1 MMIIPPLKIQGKKTK
16 LISFINECAEKILDE
31 SPEIDIWIEP
41 FMGTGV
47 VSFNCPKSIKRVVCA
62 DINPHI
68 INFYKAIQSGE
79 INADKVTE
87 QLGYH
92 GQELAKYGY
101 DYYRKIKDEF
111 NGNKDPMLFL
121 FLSRTGFNGM
131 MRFNRKGEWNLPFCK
146 INTRLNEKNVEML
159 AESVKEI
166 SDEIHSREYI
176 FHNEDFK
183 AFISSETEEYKGNSM
198 LYCDPPYL
206 GLYTDYFCGWDESN
220 EKELSDLLKD
230 KIFILSTWSNNG
242 VKDNEA
248 IGKYWGDYK
257 KFDLE
262 HFYNVAAKAENRRKI
277 TESLICNY

>member
-1 MMIIPPLKIQGKKTK
+1 MINPPLKIQGKKTK
-16 LISFINECAEKILDE
+16 LITAIQKQAEEILTVHPNIE
-31 SPEIDIWIEP
+31 TWIEP

-68 INFYKAIQSGE
+68 IRFYKAIQSGE
-79 INADKVTE
+79 INPEKVKE

-101 DYYRKIKDEF
+101 DYYRKAKDEF
-111 NGNKDPMLFL
+111 NRNKDPMLFL

-131 MRFNRKGEWNLPFCK
+131 MRFNRRGEWNLPFCK

-166 SDEIHSREYI
+166 SDEMHSREYI
-176 FHNEDFK
+176 FCNEDFK
-183 AFISSETEEYKGNSM
+183 SFIGSETEKYQGNSM

-206 GLYTDYFCGWDESN
+206 GLYTDYFCGWDEEN
-220 EKELSDLLKD
+220 EKELSELLKN
-230 KIFILSTWSNNG
+230 KTFILSTWSNNG

-248 IGKYWGDYK
+248 IGKYWSDYK
-257 KFDLE
+257 KIDLE